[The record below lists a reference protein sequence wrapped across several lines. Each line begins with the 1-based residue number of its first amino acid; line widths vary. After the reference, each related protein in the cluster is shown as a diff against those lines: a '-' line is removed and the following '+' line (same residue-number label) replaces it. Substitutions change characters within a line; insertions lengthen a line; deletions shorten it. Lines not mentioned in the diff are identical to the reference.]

1 MKSLLFLT
9 EYARGC
15 KRYGIIRKKGFLYL
29 DANRDIRFRVPGDLA
44 RPIEYIAPEELAAG
58 MLEILKCNGMMEK
71 KDLYRALTRQ
81 CGVHRLGKGIEK
93 ILDKALYT
101 LENSITREGKQLS
114 LK

>member
-1 MKSLLFLT
+1 M
-9 EYARGC
+9 RGC
-15 KRYGIIRKKGFLYL
+15 QKCGIIRKKGFLYL
-29 DANRDIRFRVPGDLA
+29 DSSTAIQFRVPGDIS
-44 RPIEYIAPEELAAG
+44 RPIECIAPEELAAG
-58 MLEILKCNGMMEK
+58 MFEILKCNGMMEK

-101 LENSITREGKQLS
+101 LENSITREGEHLS